1 MCFYC
6 LETSPSREFC
16 VRSAV
21 AGAARSAPLRLDWII
36 PLEVRTAAQ
45 QIAPHAA
52 PRSVLKRN
60 TARLISAIPA
70 ASYSSFFL
78 RRLHEKLKNSETNNR
93 AVQGV
98 RTEERQC
105 TDSADRRTHW
115 RCRISEPGL
124 RTFPTLKHIRTFF
137 CCRRGC
143 LPRYLT
149 MEPTE
154 D

>member
-16 VRSAV
+16 VLSAV

-36 PLEVRTAAQ
+36 PLEVRTAAE

-93 AVQGV
+93 AVQGGGGETV
-98 RTEERQC
+98 HRLC
-105 TDSADRRTHW
+105 
-115 RCRISEPGL
+115 
-124 RTFPTLKHIRTFF
+124 
-137 CCRRGC
+137 
-143 LPRYLT
+143 
-149 MEPTE
+149 
-154 D
+154 